1 MPAKLSLRQLTERGE
16 RPFPAHPQVGRYFP
30 AAAIENARRRMTRA
44 IDRGDGP
51 GLVIGAAGTGKSLF
65 LQVLAAQFHERFD
78 VVLLACARLCTR
90 RALLQAILFELDL
103 PYRLRDE
110 GQLRFGLLDYL
121 LSGKQTPSELLL
133 LVDEA
138 QALPITLLDELRMLT
153 NLVHGGSQ
161 RVRLVLAGSGALEE
175 SFASPELESFSQRLA
190 ARCYLTPLSREE
202 TAQFVRAQLSACGA
216 EADSILLSEA
226 CQAVF
231 EATDGVPRLVNQ
243 LCDRA
248 ISLAVAE
255 NCSRIDRPVI
265 QTAWSDLQQLP
276 SPWEGPPAAA
286 APSSNVVEFGGLSA
300 EEPRETFRVHP
311 TALDLGDVELDIDE
325 VRPARHT
332 ELNAESGPPIKT
344 DVSEAPANPFAEPFA
359 EEEVVL
365 DNFAS
370 WSDMFDPSTPRV
382 ENLRD
387 QRFTSL
393 IHEALGTTAEHA
405 GNATDIDLPAAEE
418 RTDEADL
425 RWPPLRIAALP
436 DANLSAPPADDSA
449 DDAAD
454 DAAGIEA
461 PILIVED
468 DPSQDDYAAASAA
481 IRPQIR
487 RQEYR
492 RLFSRLRS
500 G

>member
-1 MPAKLSLRQLTERGE
+1 MAAPPPAKLNLRQLADRGE
-16 RPFPAHPQVGRYFP
+16 RPFPSHPHVGRYFP
-30 AAAIENARRRMTRA
+30 AAAIENARRRLTRA

-51 GLVIGAAGTGKSLF
+51 GLVIGGPGTGKSLL

-103 PYRLRDE
+103 PYRVRDE

-138 QALPITLLDELRMLT
+138 QTLPVTLLDELRVLT
-153 NLVHGGSQ
+153 NLVHGGSP
-161 RVRLVLAGSGALEE
+161 RVRLVLAGSAALEE

-190 ARCYLTPLSREE
+190 ARCYLTPLSRDE
-202 TAQFVRAQLSACGA
+202 TAQIVRAQLFACGA
-216 EADSILLSEA
+216 DVDALLLPDA

-248 ISLAVAE
+248 ILLAAAE
-255 NCSRIDRPVI
+255 KCTVIDRGVI

-276 SPWEGPPAAA
+276 SLWESPPAAA
-286 APSSNVVEFGGLSA
+286 AKSSGVIEFGGLNVD
-300 EEPRETFRVHP
+300 EPRESLRVQ
-311 TALDLGDVELDIDE
+311 TAQVDRSDVAIDVLE
-325 VRPARHT
+325 RRPPAT
-332 ELNAESGPPIKT
+332 Q
-344 DVSEAPANPFAEPFA
+344 DVAKDPANPFAEPFD

-365 DNFAS
+365 DNFAA
-370 WSDMFDPSTPRV
+370 WAEMFDLNTPRV

-387 QRFTSL
+387 QRFAALIQEAMDETRDEANRLTSADPPDPHDSL
-393 IHEALGTTAEHA
+393 
-405 GNATDIDLPAAEE
+405 DD
-418 RTDEADL
+418 ADL
-425 RWPPLRIAALP
+425 RWPPIRLAVVP
-436 DANLSAPPADDSA
+436 DSTPALSAPGSA
-449 DDAAD
+449 DDASRN
-454 DAAGIEA
+454 IEP
-461 PILIVED
+461 PIFIVED
-468 DPSQDDYAAASAA
+468 DPSDDDCVAAPST

-487 RQEYR
+487 RQEYA